1 MISAAPR
8 NYPTI
13 SLSGPAS
20 REAAGSSQ
28 PSERGVM
35 AVAQPGKPGQPNIA
49 RGQSPRVGAGA
60 VPQSGVQ

>member
-1 MISAAPR
+1 M
-8 NYPTI
+8 I